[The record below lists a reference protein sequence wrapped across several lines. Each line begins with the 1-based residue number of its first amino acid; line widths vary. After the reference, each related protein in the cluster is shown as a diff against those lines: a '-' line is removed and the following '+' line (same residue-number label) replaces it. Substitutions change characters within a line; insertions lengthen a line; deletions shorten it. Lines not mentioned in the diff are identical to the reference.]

1 MEKVLKKY
9 TTIPEHLYVERNA
22 DIQLRSIITE
32 MQRPGYVL
40 VARQMGK
47 TNLLFNAKRT
57 LENESRLFVYV
68 DLSNLYDNDRD
79 CYRNIINNIIEPNIK
94 LLESIENEIE
104 KIREKNLP
112 AHNEYSRCLRTVL
125 NFFKGD
131 LVIVLDE
138 IDALKSVDYS
148 DNIFAQIRSNYFS
161 RTNFPVFERL
171 TYVLSGVIEPTEL
184 IKDRNKSPFNIG
196 DKIYLDDF
204 TREEH
209 DFFIIKSKL
218 NLKTE
223 LSDEIYNWT
232 NGNPRLTFDI
242 CSEVESYLIQN
253 AEINVDIL
261 KKIITRKY
269 LTSFDIAPIDHIREL
284 TKSNKDIRKAII
296 NIHKKNSSEIN
307 DDIKKKLY
315 LYGIINS
322 KFNEETRIKN
332 RIIELSLSEEWIKSI
347 EKENSY
353 VSGLAK
359 FYEKDYQETID
370 ILTSVLENTKSS
382 NEIDGCNYFIG
393 LSYLKLGDYEN
404 SIKYFSSEYKDV
416 SFRNDSLAFLGVSQM
431 AIGDKNSIATLEQ
444 AIQSESNTHAYHN
457 ALLNL
462 AVNIND
468 EDKSLILFEKLYE
481 STFKS
486 ENLDENELKQLRALS
501 LYYQAEI
508 LEKQNKKEIAISKIK
523 LALENSNL
531 SDSLFLLYNLNHLLD
546 YNDNEIKVELVN
558 RIIDNNLTF
567 EKNDSYPISFKE
579 QHIYYYLDLA
589 FDNNNIYVF
598 ENLLDYINTNLL
610 SSKSKYELI
619 FRASLISRENKQEIL
634 NYLLQFSLDIE
645 EELLL
650 MIYRDLA
657 FLHIENQNLFFETF
671 NNYLVLFKKY
681 NNIISNDI
689 YIFGLCIKYN
699 SDKNNILKAIEL
711 CDVINSKIEKIDDEN
726 LKLESVIIYYWYSN
740 LYFSLKDK
748 FNAIKYA
755 DITLEII
762 KNSNGRKMSMI
773 DEKGLKSISEQLY
786 QIKYSSTITNPIVTS
801 KKYSR
806 NDKVKV
812 KYKNGNVIEK
822 KYKLVEADILA
833 ERCEII

>member
-22 DIQLRSIITE
+22 DIQLRSIIIE

-332 RIIELSLSEEWIKSI
+332 RIIELSLSEEWLKSI

-393 LSYLKLGDYEN
+393 LSYLKIGDYEN

-462 AVNIND
+462 AVNFND

-558 RIIDNNLTF
+558 RIIDNNITF

-589 FDNNNIYVF
+589 FDNNNINVF
-598 ENLLDYINTNLL
+598 ENLLNYINTNLL
-610 SSKSKYELI
+610 SNKSKYELI

-671 NNYLVLFKKY
+671 NKYLELFKKY

-740 LYFSLKDK
+740 LYFGLKDK

>member
-9 TTIPEHLYVERNA
+9 TTIPAHLYVERNA
-22 DIQLRSIITE
+22 DIQLRSIIIE

-57 LENESRLFVYV
+57 LENEDRLFVYV
-68 DLSNLYDNDRD
+68 DLSNLYDNDRE
-79 CYRNIINNIIEPNIK
+79 CYRNIINNIIEPNID

-104 KIREKNLP
+104 QIRAKNLP

-209 DFFIIKSKL
+209 DVFISKSKL
-218 NLKTE
+218 NIDKE
-223 LSDEIYNWT
+223 LSDEIFNWT

-242 CSEVESYLIQN
+242 CSEVENEIIENENFSIERLDFLI
-253 AEINVDIL
+253 
-261 KKIITRKY
+261 KKKY
-269 LTSFDIAPIDHIREL
+269 LTSYDIAPIDHIREL
-284 TKSNKDIRKAII
+284 VKSNKDVRKAII
-296 NIHKKNSSEIN
+296 NIYKKNSTEIN
-307 DDIKKKLY
+307 DEIKKKLY

-322 KFNEETRIKN
+322 KFNEETTIKN
-332 RIIELSLSEEWIKSI
+332 KIIELSLSEEWVKSF
-347 EKENSY
+347 EKENHY
-353 VSGLAK
+353 VNGLTQ

-370 ILTSVLENTKSS
+370 ILTSVLDNTKSA

-404 SIKYFSSEYKDV
+404 SIKYFSSEFKDIY
-416 SFRNDSLAFLGVSQM
+416 FKNDSLAFLGVSQM
-431 AIGDKNSIATLEQ
+431 ALGDKNSFSTLEK
-444 AIQSESNTHAYHN
+444 AIQFESNTHAYHN

-468 EDKSLILFEKLYE
+468 EDKSLILFAKLYD

-486 ENLDENELKQLRALS
+486 ENIDENELNQLRALS

-508 LEKQNKKEIAISKIK
+508 LEKQGNKETAITKIK
-523 LALENSNL
+523 QALENSNL
-531 SDSLFLLYNLNHLLD
+531 SDSLFLLYNQNHLLD
-546 YNDNEIKVELVN
+546 YKDETLKTELIN
-558 RIIDNNLTF
+558 RITNNNLVF
-567 EKNDSYPISFKE
+567 EKNDSYPISFTE
-579 QHIYYYLDLA
+579 THIYYYLDFA
-589 FDNNNIYVF
+589 FDKQKIEDF
-598 ENLLDYINTNLL
+598 ENFLNYVNTNLL
-610 SSKSKYELI
+610 PNKSKYELV
-619 FRASLISRENKQEIL
+619 FRASLIAKENKKDLL
-634 NYLLQFSLDIE
+634 NYLVQFSPDIE

-650 MIYRDLA
+650 MIYRDLV
-657 FLHIENQNLFFETF
+657 FLYVENLTLFFETF
-671 NNYLVLFKKY
+671 DKYLTLFKKF

-689 YIFGLCIKYN
+689 YIFGLCIKFH
-699 SDKNNILKAIEL
+699 SDKNNIQEALKL
-711 CDVINSKIEKIDDEN
+711 CDVINPKIEKIDNEN
-726 LKLESVIIYYWYSN
+726 LKFESVIIYYWYSN

-748 FNAIKYA
+748 KNAIKYA

-773 DEKGLKSISEQLY
+773 DEKGLKSISDQLY
-786 QIKYSSTITNPIVTS
+786 QIKLSSTVTNPIIIS

-812 KYKNGNVIEK
+812 KYKNGDVIEK
-822 KYKLVEADILA
+822 KYKLVEADVLA
-833 ERCEII
+833 QRCEIV

>member
-22 DIQLRSIITE
+22 DIQLRSIIIE

-57 LENESRLFVYV
+57 LENEGRLFVYV

-79 CYRNIINNIIEPNIK
+79 CYRNIINNIIEPNID

-104 KIREKNLP
+104 QIREKNLP
-112 AHNEYSRCLRTVL
+112 PHNEYSRCLRTVL

-204 TREEH
+204 TKDEH
-209 DFFIIKSKL
+209 DIFIIKSKL
-218 NLKTE
+218 NLISE

-242 CSEVESYLIQN
+242 CSEVENHLIQN
-253 AEINVDIL
+253 EEINADIL
-261 KKIITRKY
+261 KNIITKKY

-284 TKSNKDIRKAII
+284 AKSNKDIRKAIV
-296 NIHKKNSSEIN
+296 NIYKKNSSEIN

-322 KFNEETRIKN
+322 KFNEKTTIKN
-332 RIIELSLSEEWIKSI
+332 KIIELSLSEDWIRSI
-347 EKENSY
+347 DKENNY

-359 FYEKDYQETID
+359 FSEKEYQEAID
-370 ILTSVLENTKSS
+370 IFTLVLENTKSTS
-382 NEIDGCNYFIG
+382 EIDGCNYFIG
-393 LSYLKLGDYEN
+393 LSSLRLGDYDTA
-404 SIKYFSSEYKDV
+404 IKHFSSEFKD
-416 SFRNDSLAFLGVSQM
+416 STFRNDSLAFLGVCQM
-431 AIGDKNSIATLEQ
+431 AIGDKNSIYTLEK
-444 AIQSESNTHAYHN
+444 AIEVESNTHAYHN

-468 EDKSLILFEKLYE
+468 NSKSLILFEKLYD

-486 ENLDENELKQLRALS
+486 EKSEEHELKQLRALS

-508 LEKQNKKEIAISKIK
+508 LEKQDNKKSALAKIE
-523 LALENSNL
+523 LALENSSL
-531 SDSLFLLYNLNHLLD
+531 PDSLFLLYNQNHLLD
-546 YNDNEIKVELVN
+546 YDDNEIKIELVN

-579 QHIYYYLDLA
+579 QHVYYYLDLA
-589 FDNNNIYVF
+589 FDNNNINIF